1 MKLYSFKIVLV
12 VFLIATSIKAQ
23 ALKLDKVTVSELQ
36 AKKHSVDTS
45 AAAAILYKK
54 GRTFFTYN
62 EKSGF
67 VMNHEFTYRIKI
79 YKKEG
84 LNWANFEVPY
94 YVGYENLNEEN

>member
-23 ALKLDKVTVSELQ
+23 ALKLDKVTVTELQ

-54 GRTFFTYN
+54 EELFLLITKR
-62 EKSGF
+62 
-67 VMNHEFTYRIKI
+67 V
-79 YKKEG
+79 G
-84 LNWANFEVPY
+84 L
-94 YVGYENLNEEN
+94 L